1 MMKSAIHGL
10 FAAILFVL
18 CLSAEGLC
26 SGPVEFR
33 AAELSRWTPQETT
46 SVALVGG
53 TIRLSG
59 LTMARIISPAGLG
72 IEPRGFVSV
81 RLLTRNDN
89 YGFIILG
96 LADGRRVSKRL
107 RLRGSHDLSEGLRE
121 HSVYIGDIIGP
132 SDRIEGVALSITGSR
147 EIEADVASIRL
158 FDPTFLERA
167 GIYWKGL
174 WEPDFI
180 DTWTISFVTTPTI
193 ANTPLP
199 PIIVLASLLAAFI
212 IILAVYIRQRTI
224 KSGAAIRIVMGS
236 LIAGWIALSVRMD
249 YNWLVIL
256 GQEFT
261 DLYGKE
267 ESERIKEVNNRDINE
282 FVYFT
287 AYMKSVVPAD
297 KKISAA
303 FRKKGNPLETLV
315 AYYALPIITSRDPDI
330 VWVYG
335 ISGLEFD
342 PSSGTLSMNGEQLPY
357 RVRLYAQYGD
367 AAALFEVITR

>member
-89 YGFIILG
+89 YGFIIFG
-96 LADGRRVSKRL
+96 LADGRMVSKRL

-121 HSVYIGDIIGP
+121 QSVYIGDIIGP
-132 SDRIEGVALSITGSR
+132 SERIEGVALSITGSR
-147 EIEADVASIRL
+147 ETWDRAQANRL
-158 FDPTFLERA
+158 FDPAFLERA
-167 GIYWKGL
+167 GIYWNGF

-180 DTWTISFVTTPTI
+180 DTWTISYVTTPAI
-193 ANTPLP
+193 ASTPLP
-199 PIIVLASLLAAFI
+199 LIIFIAAIIAAFVI
-212 IILAVYIRQRTI
+212 MLAVYIMKRSLTGKAVVRI
-224 KSGAAIRIVMGS
+224 IRGT
-236 LIAGWIALSVRMD
+236 LIGGWIAISFKMD

-256 GQEFT
+256 SQEFT
-261 DLYGKE
+261 DLYGKAE
-267 ESERIKEVNNRDINE
+267 AERIKEANNRDIDD
-282 FVYFT
+282 FVDFA
-287 AYMKSVVPAD
+287 AYLRSTVPPD
-297 KKISAA
+297 KKISAG
-303 FRKKGNPLETLV
+303 FRKKGNPLETFV
-315 AYYALPIITSRDPDI
+315 SYYALPLITSRAPDI

-335 ISGLEFD
+335 TAGLELD
-342 PSSGTLSMNGEQLPY
+342 QSTGTLSMNGEALPY
-357 RVRLYAQYGD
+357 RVRQYARYGD
-367 AAALFEVITR
+367 SAALFEVIR